1 MLTEGAELSPISE
14 SISEQLLSAV
24 RSVDLYLVHI
34 SSLYAFTSCSW
45 LQRKPGQ
52 SKQRKLH
59 FSYLSVRGLVE
70 KMDYY
75 RLSSSTEIFAVVRD
89 LNRPLCNDGN
99 RH

>member
-1 MLTEGAELSPISE
+1 MLTERAELSPISE
-14 SISEQLLSAV
+14 MEQLLSAV
-24 RSVDLYLVHI
+24 RSVHLYLVHI
-34 SSLYAFTSCSW
+34 TLLCASASCSW
-45 LQRKPGQ
+45 LWRKPGQ

-59 FSYLSVRGLVE
+59 FSYLSIRGLVE

-75 RLSSSTEIFAVVRD
+75 RLSGSTEIFAIIRD